1 MKSAGLIEDF
11 LHYLTVER
19 GLAKNSL
26 LAYGRDLAKF
36 GRFLDGKA
44 RNPRQVRQG
53 EINEFAR
60 RLSGDGLSAKSIARA
75 LNAVRMFYRYLVLES
90 IVPEDP
96 TAQIRGPRTHKSLP
110 RYLTLEEVD
119 HLLAAPDESTP
130 LGARDAAMIGLLY
143 ATGLRVSELVSLR
156 VRDLN
161 LDAGYLRC
169 LGKGSKERVVPLG
182 RPAAQRLRAY
192 MDGARS
198 SILRGTVHPSL
209 FPNNRGGPMSRQG
222 FWKVLK
228 KYGRALGLRSKLS
241 PHVLRHSFA
250 THLLERGADLRSV
263 QMMLGHADIS
273 TTQIYTH
280 INRERLRK
288 IYRDFHPRA

>member
-1 MKSAGLIEDF
+1 MKADDLIDDF

-19 GLAKNSL
+19 GLAKNSI
-26 LAYGRDLAKF
+26 LAYGRDLAKLRRYLASK
-36 GRFLDGKA
+36 GRH
-44 RNPRQVRQG
+44 PRQVRRG
-53 EINEFAR
+53 EIDEFAR

-75 LNAVRMFYRYLVLES
+75 LNAVRMFYRYLVTES

-96 TAQIRGPRTHKSLP
+96 TAQVRGPRTHKSLP

-119 HLLAAPDESTP
+119 RLLAAPDASTP
-130 LGARDAAMIGLLY
+130 LGARDAAMVGLLY

-169 LGKGSKERVVPLG
+169 LGKGSKERIVPLG

-192 MDGARS
+192 LDGARAAN
-198 SILRGTVHPSL
+198 LRGGSHPSL
-209 FPNNRGGPMSRQG
+209 FLNNRGRAMSRQG
-222 FWKVLK
+222 FWKILK
-228 KYGRALGLRSKLS
+228 KYGVALGLRGKLS

>member
-1 MKSAGLIEDF
+1 MKPDFLIDDF

-26 LAYGRDLAKF
+26 LAYGRDLVKF
-36 GRFLDGKA
+36 SRYLEGKG

-53 EINEFAR
+53 EIHEFAR
-60 RLSGDGLSAKSIARA
+60 RLSTQGLGAKSIARA
-75 LNAVRMFYRYLVLES
+75 LNAVRMFYRYLVMEK

-96 TAQIRGPRTHKSLP
+96 TAQVRGPRTTKSLP
-110 RYLTLEEVD
+110 RYLTLDEVD
-119 HLLAAPDESTP
+119 RLLSAANVSTP
-130 LGARDAAMIGLLY
+130 LGVRDAAMVELLY
-143 ATGLRVSELVSLR
+143 ATGLRVSEMVSLR
-156 VRDLN
+156 VRDLS
-161 LDAGYLRC
+161 LEAGYLRC
-169 LGKGSKERVVPLG
+169 LGKGSKERLVPLG
-182 RPAAQRLRAY
+182 RGAAERLRAY
-192 MDGARS
+192 LDGARPR
-198 SILRGTVHPSL
+198 LLKGAARPSL
-209 FPNNRGGPMSRQG
+209 FLNNRGGPMSRQG
-222 FWKVLK
+222 FWKILK
-228 KYGRALGLRSKLS
+228 KHGRAVGLRGKLS

-280 INRERLRK
+280 INRERLRA

>member
-1 MKSAGLIEDF
+1 MKTDALARDF

-19 GLAKNSL
+19 GLAQNSV
-26 LAYGRDLAKF
+26 LAYGRDLVKF
-36 GRFLDGKA
+36 GRYLAGRGRKV
-44 RNPRQVRQG
+44 PQVRQG
-53 EINEFAR
+53 EIHEFAR
-60 RLSGDGLSAKSIARA
+60 RLSADGLSPRSIARA
-75 LNAVRMFYRYLVLES
+75 LNAVRMFYRYLVMEQ
-90 IVPEDP
+90 IVGEDP
-96 TAQIRGPRTHKSLP
+96 TSQVRGPRTQTSLP

-119 HLLAAPDESTP
+119 RLLAAPDSTSP
-130 LGARDAAMIGLLY
+130 LGARDAAMVGLLY

-156 VRDLN
+156 LRDLS
-161 LDAGYLRC
+161 LEAGYLRC
-169 LGKGSKERVVPLG
+169 LGKGSKERLVPLG
-182 RPAAQRLRAY
+182 RQAATRLRLYLDRARDSLRDGATPAA
-192 MDGARS
+192 
-198 SILRGTVHPSL
+198 L
-209 FPNNRGGPMSRQG
+209 FLNNRGGSMTRQG

-228 KYGRALGLRSKLS
+228 KHGRAVGLRGKLS